1 MRYIKWIFGFVG
13 WAYRG
18 LTGAL
23 LGYLVGSLIEDWLGS
38 LWRSINGSGYQSS
51 RKQYQQQRQQDQ
63 ANWDAYWQ
71 QFEQMFRQ
79 AQQGQ
84 QGHQGWQGS
93 YQYRPDYSALNSAYA
108 MLEVSPSVS
117 DDELK
122 AAYRKMAIKHHP
134 DKVASLG
141 PEAQKAAEE
150 KFSKIQAAYETIKKH
165 RGMA

>member
-13 WAYRG
+13 WVYRG
-18 LTGAL
+18 FVGAL
-23 LGYLVGSLIEDWLGS
+23 LGYLVGSLIEDWFGS
-38 LWRSINGSGYQSS
+38 IWRSINRTEYQSRS
-51 RKQYQQQRQQDQ
+51 QQQSRQQQ
-63 ANWDAYWQ
+63 EYWETYWQ

-79 AQQGQ
+79 AQQGSY
-84 QGHQGWQGS
+84 QGTYQGS
-93 YQYRPDYSALNSAYA
+93 YQNQYRPDYSALNSAYA